1 MAEYAFWWPQ
11 AAIGSMPVGARLVVA
26 LPEACTVRWGING
39 WNSVTDTPPV
49 DTGLGFYATALDTTG
64 LPAGTAIDFTWR
76 GQDGEWAGRNWRVE
90 VTAAPQPAASSTTL
104 QAAPRVAK

>member
-1 MAEYAFWWPQ
+1 
-11 AAIGSMPVGARLVVA
+11 VV
-26 LPEACTVRWGING
+26 
-39 WNSVTDTPPV
+39 DTPPV
-49 DTGLGFYATALDTTG
+49 DTGLGFYAAALDTTG
-64 LPAGTAIDFTWR
+64 LPAGAAIDFTWR